1 MYGFLF
7 VLLLRYEDWSSWVEM
22 SMEVGVG
29 NQGGHLSLRFIESG
43 WVGMGVEM
51 VGRESGWSLLFAFH
65 RVTVGGVGGGG

>member
-1 MYGFLF
+1 MGG
-7 VLLLRYEDWSSWVEM
+7 D

-29 NQGGHLSLRFIESG
+29 NQGGHLSLHFIESR